1 MKLPWIRAREVKVW
15 RWFKPPLPVWGALA
29 ALLAVGAACSGTG
42 GATGEALDGDGRG
55 RGDLRIVVVTHGQ
68 SADPFWS
75 VVSNGSHDAAADMGI
90 RVEYQ
95 APGSF
100 DMVEMSNI
108 IEAAVASRPDAL
120 VVSIP
125 DADALEGS
133 IRSAVN
139 AGLPVLSINS
149 GGDVYSDLGVLAHIG
164 QSEYEAG
171 VAAGEA
177 LSEAGVSMALCVNH
191 EVGNVAQDLRCEGVA
206 DALGL
211 NGGAVRVLAVDLA
224 DPEDAVERIRGA
236 LAVRSDVD
244 GLVTLG
250 PAAAGPALAAIEQG
264 GGEGEIAFGAFDL
277 SPEILEAIR
286 DGRILFTVDQQQ
298 YLQGY
303 LPIVLLTKYLE
314 TGTLPAG
321 GIIRTGPA
329 LVTAERVED
338 VIRLTEEG
346 IR

>member
-1 MKLPWIRAREVKVW
+1 
-15 RWFKPPLPVWGALA
+15 
-29 ALLAVGAACSGTG
+29 
-42 GATGEALDGDGRG
+42 
-55 RGDLRIVVVTHGQ
+55 
-68 SADPFWS
+68 
-75 VVSNGSHDAAADMGI
+75 
-90 RVEYQ
+90 
-95 APGSF
+95 
-100 DMVEMSNI
+100 
-108 IEAAVASRPDAL
+108 
-120 VVSIP
+120 
-125 DADALEGS
+125 
-133 IRSAVN
+133 VN

-164 QSEYEAG
+164 QSEYAAG
-171 VAAGEA
+171 VAAGES
-177 LSEAGVSMALCVNH
+177 LVEAGVSMALCVNH

-211 NGGAVRVLAVDLA
+211 NGGTVHVLAVDLA

-236 LAVRSDVD
+236 

-250 PAAAGPALAAIEQG
+250 PAAAGPALAAIEEG
-264 GGEGEIAFGAFDL
+264 DWEGEIAFGAFDL

-321 GIIRTGPA
+321 GIIATGPA